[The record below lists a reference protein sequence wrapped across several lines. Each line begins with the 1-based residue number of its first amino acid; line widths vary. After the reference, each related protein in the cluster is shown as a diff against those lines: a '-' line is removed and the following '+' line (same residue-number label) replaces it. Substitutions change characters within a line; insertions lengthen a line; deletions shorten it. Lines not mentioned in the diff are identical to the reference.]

1 LLRVQIAERMQMS
14 EQIPGGGRQIKLFLV
29 DGSPAGI
36 ITAEVVNWT
45 GKALSAP
52 RARLGQLVRREEAE
66 RTGIYVLIGPDPD
79 RTTGLKAYIGEADS
93 IGKRLRRHEAD
104 EDMDFFD
111 RVAFVV
117 SKDDN
122 LTKAHARF
130 LESRVIQLSKEAGA
144 VVLANSTEPDF
155 ARLPE
160 ADRADM
166 AFFIEQ
172 LRTVLP
178 ILGFDLFRPAGGR
191 PMGQPGA
198 DEQNPV
204 FELDAV
210 GVRATARE
218 SDDGFVVLAGST
230 ARQDGTAAFPEGY
243 RSLRDRLVKDGK
255 LVEGP
260 EPGHYRFA
268 TNVIFPSPTA
278 AAAVVMARSA
288 SGPQEWK
295 RRGTGQT
302 YKVWRAAN
310 LADHGE
316 AS

>member
-1 LLRVQIAERMQMS
+1 MT
-14 EQIPGGGRQIKLFLV
+14 EQVANSGRQIKLFLI
-29 DGSPAGI
+29 DGSPAGV

-45 GKALSAP
+45 GKALAAP

-79 RTTGLKAYIGEADS
+79 RAAGLRAYIGEADS

-104 EDMDFFD
+104 DDMDFFD

-130 LESRVIQLSKEAGA
+130 LESRLIQMAKQAGT
-144 VVLANSTEPDF
+144 VVLANSTAPGF

-172 LRTVLP
+172 VRTVLP
-178 ILGFDLFRPAGGR
+178 ILGFDLFRSPGGR
-191 PMGQPGA
+191 AMSQQGA
-198 DEQNPV
+198 DGQSPM
-204 FELDAV
+204 FELGAV

-218 SDDGFVVLAGST
+218 LDHGFVVLAGST
-230 ARQDGTAAFPEGY
+230 ARRDGTDAFPPGY
-243 RSLRDRLVKDGK
+243 RSFRDQLVRDGK
-255 LVEGP
+255 LVEQP
-260 EPGHYRFA
+260 AQEYYRFA
-268 TNVIFPSPTA
+268 ADVAFPSPTA
-278 AAAVVMARSA
+278 AAAVVLARNA

-295 RRGTGQT
+295 LRGTGQT
-302 YKVWRAAN
+302 YKVWRAAK

-316 AS
+316 AG

>member
-1 LLRVQIAERMQMS
+1 MN
-14 EQIPGGGRQIKLFLV
+14 EQVANGGRQIKLFLV

-52 RARLGQLVRREEAE
+52 RARLGQLIRREEAE

-79 RTTGLKAYIGEADS
+79 RTAGLKAYIGEADS
-93 IGKRLRRHEAD
+93 VDRRLRRHEAD

-117 SKDDN
+117 SKDEN

-130 LESRVIQLSKEAGA
+130 LESQLIQLTKQAGT
-144 VVLANSTEPDF
+144 VVLANGTAPDF
-155 ARLPE
+155 CRLPE
-160 ADRADM
+160 GDRSDM

-191 PMGQPGA
+191 PTSQPGA
-198 DEQNPV
+198 DGQSAL
-204 FELDAV
+204 FELNAV
-210 GVRATARE
+210 GIHATARE

-230 ARQDGTAAFPEGY
+230 ARRDGTAAFPDGY
-243 RSLRDRLVKDGK
+243 RSFRDQLARDGK
-255 LVEGP
+255 LVDGS
-260 EPGHYRFA
+260 EPDHYRFA
-268 TNVIFPSPTA
+268 ANVIFPSPTA
-278 AAAVVMARSA
+278 AAAVVLARNA

-295 RRGTGQT
+295 LSGTGQT

-310 LADHGE
+310 LADHG
-316 AS
+316 AAG

>member
-1 LLRVQIAERMQMS
+1 MQMGEQIAN
-14 EQIPGGGRQIKLFLV
+14 GGRQIKLFLV
-29 DGSPAGI
+29 DGSPAGV
-36 ITAEVVNWT
+36 ITAEVVIWN
-45 GKALSAP
+45 GKALAAP
-52 RARLGQLVRREEAE
+52 RSRLSQLIHREEAG
-66 RTGIYVLIGPDPD
+66 RTGVYVLIGPDPD
-79 RTTGLKAYIGEADS
+79 RMGRLKAYIGEADC

-117 SKDDN
+117 SKDEN

-130 LESRVIQLSKEAGA
+130 LESQLIQLAKQAGT
-144 VVLANSTEPDF
+144 VVLANGTAPDF

-172 LRTVLP
+172 MRTVLP

-191 PMGQPGA
+191 LMSQFGA
-198 DEQNPV
+198 DGKNPV

-210 GVRATARE
+210 CVRATARE
-218 SDDGFVVLAGST
+218 LDEGFVVLAGST
-230 ARQDGTAAFPEGY
+230 ARRDGTAAFPEGY
-243 RSLRDRLVKDGK
+243 RSFRDQLVKDGK

-268 TNVIFPSPTA
+268 T
-278 AAAVVMARSA
+278 
-288 SGPQEWK
+288 
-295 RRGTGQT
+295 
-302 YKVWRAAN
+302 
-310 LADHGE
+310 
-316 AS
+316 